1 MLEERRIMEI
11 IKRNF
16 LLLLCM
22 HKTNHS
28 PCPLCKNKQASI
40 VYPALNPRANSSY
53 SPADSTREE
62 GAIVKCT
69 RCKVIY
75 KYPFPKSLVLQQGYE
90 ESIDEQY
97 LAFLPERRAT
107 FRQVISSIERHIGK
121 RQKVKNINQ
130 RILDIGCAEGTLLS
144 LARERGWDVAGVE
157 PNKHL
162 VKWAKKNQNL
172 GIMQGSVYNK
182 RLKRNSFDVI
192 TLLDVIEHVHNP
204 IKFLSRCNE
213 LLVPGGTIFIS
224 TPDIGSP
231 IARVM
236 RRRWFYILS
245 IHVFY
250 FTRQTMSRV
259 LNKAGFDNVKSSPY
273 FLRTRLSY
281 VTEKSKNYIGA
292 LGSIFCSVARAL
304 GLGNREITYWLG
316 QRMFVA
322 RKPRVDR
329 DTRAFK

>member
-1 MLEERRIMEI
+1 
-11 IKRNF
+11 
-16 LLLLCM
+16 M
-22 HKTNHS
+22 HNTNHS
-28 PCPLCKNKQASI
+28 PCPICKNKQAFI
-40 VYPALNPRANSSY
+40 VYPALNTEARLSY

-62 GAIVKCT
+62 GAIVRCT

-75 KYPFPKSLVLQQGYE
+75 KDPFPKPLMLQQGYE

-97 LAFLPERRAT
+97 LALLPERRAT
-107 FRQVISSIERHIGK
+107 FRHVLATIERHIGK
-121 RQKVKNINQ
+121 KQKIKNKKR

-172 GIMQGSVYNK
+172 EIMQGSVYNK

-250 FTRQTMSRV
+250 FTEQTLSNI
-259 LNKAGFDNVKSSPY
+259 LNKAGFCNVETHPY
-273 FLRTRLSY
+273 LLRTRLSY
-281 VTEKSKNYIGA
+281 VADKSCNY
-292 LGSIFCSVARAL
+292 LGPLGKLFYTFVRTL
-304 GLGNREITYWLG
+304 GLNNREITYWLG

-322 RKPRVDR
+322 QKPRADR
-329 DTRAFK
+329 DTRAFKSGKQR